1 VFLESR
7 HCTVASYP
15 NTFFIFQ
22 ISAVFPMG
30 FPRYLED
37 EEGIGVGIVGIVY
50 GKLV

>member
-1 VFLESR
+1 
-7 HCTVASYP
+7 
-15 NTFFIFQ
+15 
-22 ISAVFPMG
+22 MG